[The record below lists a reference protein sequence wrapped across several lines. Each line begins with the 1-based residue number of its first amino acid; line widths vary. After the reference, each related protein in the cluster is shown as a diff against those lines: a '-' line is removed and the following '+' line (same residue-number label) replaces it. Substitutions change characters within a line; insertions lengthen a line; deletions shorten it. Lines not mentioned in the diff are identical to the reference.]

1 MRSVQK
7 DESLD
12 VGASFYVGGAGKTDA
27 GSGTPSPTQTG
38 QRSGERIVKRG
49 MQTIGYRMWYFAR
62 SGEPSRAASLNAGFP
77 LH

>member
-27 GSGTPSPTQTG
+27 GSGAPSPTQTG
-38 QRSGERIVKRG
+38 QRSGELIAKGGVAPVECVKL
-49 MQTIGYRMWYFAR
+49 YYAR
-62 SGEPSRAASLNAGFP
+62 SGEPSRAASLSAGFP
-77 LH
+77 LC